1 MFSLQ
6 IKTLSHQTKLERL
19 RRIVL
24 TRTSLKK
31 RRRETKKKRMIERIL
46 KKRRETKKEIE
57 EKEIEEKRI
66 SMLSKWAKA
75 AN

>member
-6 IKTLSHQTKLERL
+6 IKTLSHQTKLEKL

-57 EKEIEEKRI
+57 EKRI